1 MKMQKTVT
9 LKSQVN
15 ELQFLSS
22 IDDEENENYISF
34 SDINNYGEARWYY
47 YDEDGNLQNLFDND
61 QYSFL
66 AGDTY
71 THKMYDANGNRYL
84 NVNDIVLRINQND
97 VDEELWTTKA
107 NELLGENKQTDS
119 FLQSDVDIAT
129 TNGPRK
135 LITSVNAD
143 GSNWY
148 EIHPFSYSFDGS
160 DNDVNFSDFSKT
172 WYDYATSANLIKTN
186 AVTKEIKLNIVGTF
200 KNYDSNNFIADQ
212 AALNQWLGLSNDNSY
227 FNGLFTN
234 QNLPTD
240 LEWNYGLINTNGNIS
255 INAVSHFANK
265 SLSVDYVGFEKSI
278 IQRLIKI
285 ALQIGIVIYI
295 LLFVAL
301 IVSLSFVIKMFVYQ
315 FKQFILVLRA
325 TGYSFKTIN
334 WVILVQLVP
343 MALIGW
349 AVGLVLSLG
358 GIEIVAGYLSRKLG
372 NTIPIGTG
380 ISLLPI
386 TLGLLII
393 MFAATYWVIMRSIRR
408 IHVSAITDD

>member
-1 MKMQKTVT
+1 M
-9 LKSQVN
+9 
-15 ELQFLSS
+15 
-22 IDDEENENYISF
+22 
-34 SDINNYGEARWYY
+34 
-47 YDEDGNLQNLFDND
+47 D
-61 QYSFL
+61 Q
-66 AGDTY
+66 
-71 THKMYDANGNRYL
+71 
-84 NVNDIVLRINQND
+84 
-97 VDEELWTTKA
+97 
-107 NELLGENKQTDS
+107 
-119 FLQSDVDIAT
+119 
-129 TNGPRK
+129 
-135 LITSVNAD
+135 
-143 GSNWY
+143 NWY

-334 WVILVQLVP
+334 WVILVQLVSD
-343 MALIGW
+343 GFNW
-349 AVGLVLSLG
+349 LSCWFSLESRRNWNRCG
-358 GIEIVAGYLSRKLG
+358 SLKSQIRKYNSNWNRNIITTDYSWIINYYVRSNLLSYHAK
-372 NTIPIGTG
+372 
-380 ISLLPI
+380 
-386 TLGLLII
+386 
-393 MFAATYWVIMRSIRR
+393 
-408 IHVSAITDD
+408 H